1 MSVPRELTIQAA
13 KQRMKS
19 GELTARQLISSC
31 LERIHEREGAI
42 HAWVALYEKESLEAA
57 DRCDGELERGN
68 RLGELHGIPM
78 GIKDIID
85 VKGMW
90 TRAGCKA
97 YPARIAE
104 SDAPVIRRLKAAG
117 AIIMGKTETT
127 AFANNDPTITRN
139 PWNPNHTPGGSSSGS
154 GAAVADRMCL
164 AALGSQTGGSL
175 IRPAA
180 YNGIVGFK
188 PTYGFVSLED
198 VVPVSWGLD
207 NVGPLARCL
216 EDATLLCRIMR
227 EDRPNPFLRVPLTTD
242 IPHRFNADRSPR
254 LGFFRDYLIDEVSDD
269 VIGHL
274 ESVRNLFEQAGAPV
288 VDLTLPASF
297 AHVHAAHRTIF
308 DAELA
313 CYHRSRFETHGDQYP
328 PLIKTRIKAGLKVP
342 GYRYVEALRTRAT
355 FQAEIYKVLSQVD
368 AAFMPASVS
377 TAPEGLS
384 STGSAAANVPWSFS
398 GFPSANLPSGLD
410 GQGLPF
416 GVQLAGLPWAD
427 DALAAV
433 AGWCEKVLAF
443 DHAPTG

>member
-1 MSVPRELTIQAA
+1 MSVPRDLTIQAA
-13 KQRMKS
+13 GQQMKN
-19 GELTARQLISSC
+19 GTLTARQLLASC
-31 LERIHEREGAI
+31 LERIHEREGTI
-42 HAWVALYEKESLEAA
+42 HAWVELYEKKSYEAA
-57 DRCDGELERGN
+57 DRCDGELGRGN
-68 RLGELHGIPM
+68 WLGELHGIPM

-85 VKGMW
+85 VRGMW

-207 NVGPLARCL
+207 NVGPHARCL
-216 EDATLLCRIMR
+216 EDAIRLCRVIR
-227 EDRPNPFLRVPLTTD
+227 EDRPNPFLRMPLAAD
-242 IPHRFNADRSPR
+242 IPHRFSAERTPR
-254 LGFFRDYLIDEVSDD
+254 LGFFREYLADDISDD
-269 VIGHL
+269 LTRHM
-274 ESVRNLFEQAGAPV
+274 ESVRDLFMKRGATV
-288 VDLTLPASF
+288 VDLSLPASF
-297 AHVHAAHRTIF
+297 AHVHDAHRLIF

-313 CYHRSRFETHGDQYP
+313 CYHRSRYETHGDQYP
-328 PLIKTRIKAGLKVP
+328 PLLKIRIEAGLKIP
-342 GYRYVEALRTRAT
+342 GYRYVEALRTRET
-355 FQAEIYKVLSQVD
+355 FQAEIHKVLSKVD
-368 AAFMPASVS
+368 AAFMPPTVS

-384 STGSAAANVPWSFS
+384 STGSAAANVPWSFA
-398 GFPSANLPSGLD
+398 GFPSATLPSGLD

-416 GVQLAGLPWAD
+416 GVQLAGLPWGD
-427 DALAAV
+427 DALADV
-433 AGWCEKVLAF
+433 AGWCEEVLAF
-443 DHAPTG
+443 DQAPVG